1 MSFENTQ
8 AELTFTAAYRSDRSI
23 YRSRSMAI
31 GYFCS
36 DAILFTW
43 FGRWIYPWAKKAIS
57 KDIIVSYNYF
67 EDMIMTLVGTAGTLI
82 LSTES
87 ALANGIIKRE
97 SQPNP
102 TLAKWQKSEVR
113 HRKWFVSF
121 WSSYLVPQPHLV
133 SKGIQSSL
141 SRLKPNF
148 LSYEL
153 SPGSSSI
160 ERDAY
165 VENSSNGSVG
175 AKTNLREI
183 LGKLGL
189 RTEYIKEAINLFLK
203 SMPAEFE
210 TIMKAHF
217 ELLVRIREKKLKM
230 PMLRKD
236 WYIWKRVWNVD

>member
-1 MSFENTQ
+1 M
-8 AELTFTAAYRSDRSI
+8 
-23 YRSRSMAI
+23 
-31 GYFCS
+31 
-36 DAILFTW
+36 
-43 FGRWIYPWAKKAIS
+43 
-57 KDIIVSYNYF
+57 
-67 EDMIMTLVGTAGTLI
+67 
-82 LSTES
+82 
-87 ALANGIIKRE
+87 
-97 SQPNP
+97 
-102 TLAKWQKSEVR
+102 
-113 HRKWFVSF
+113 
-121 WSSYLVPQPHLV
+121 
-133 SKGIQSSL
+133 
-141 SRLKPNF
+141 
-148 LSYEL
+148 

-217 ELLVRIREKKLKM
+217 ELLVQIREKKLKM

-236 WYIWKRVWNVD
+236 